1 MNINHLFK
9 QLSGLANSPVMPV
22 MFIGHGTPMNVLPNN
37 PYHDSWRDLGAS
49 LGKPQAIL
57 CVSAHWTTRDQ
68 TRVASTERPKTIYDF
83 YNFPSEMYQM
93 DYPAKG
99 APEIAHDIADVLGQ
113 TPFHVELD
121 NTYGLDHGTWCVIK
135 PMFPDADVP
144 VFQLS
149 IAMNRE
155 PMYHY
160 QLGQALR
167 FLRRKGVL
175 IVSSGNIVHNLR
187 TFRFDGSQYDW
198 ALEFDAFSKEKIDS
212 RDDNALIDFN
222 QFGTAAQLSIN
233 SAEHYY
239 PLLYTLGLREEKDT
253 TLQFNTDIE
262 SSLSMRSVI
271 FSQPI

>member
-1 MNINHLFK
+1 
-9 QLSGLANSPVMPV
+9 
-22 MFIGHGTPMNVLPNN
+22 
-37 PYHDSWRDLGAS
+37 
-49 LGKPQAIL
+49 
-57 CVSAHWTTRDQ
+57 
-68 TRVASTERPKTIYDF
+68 
-83 YNFPSEMYQM
+83 
-93 DYPAKG
+93 
-99 APEIAHDIADVLGQ
+99 
-113 TPFHVELD
+113 
-121 NTYGLDHGTWCVIK
+121 
-135 PMFPDADVP
+135 MFPDADVP

-187 TFRFDGSQYDW
+187 TLRFDGSQYDW
-198 ALEFDAFSKEKIDS
+198 ALEFDALSKEKIDS
-212 RDDNALIDFN
+212 RDDNALINFN

>member
-239 PLLYTLGLREEKDT
+239 PLLYTLGLREGKDT